1 MNQFQM
7 STSKAKEVILGMERN
22 GCSGRKPKPVIA
34 LSSNIALILFF
45 LCTFSNDVTAQDN
58 VGDKSTVVYPS
69 SYFLEYAPVT
79 ALDMLNRIPGMEL
92 SNPSRRSRT
101 GSSSSSSG
109 RGGSFANVSRG
120 GRGLGSGSGGTQ
132 ILINGK
138 RTAGKNND
146 TTAQLRRID
155 ADQID
160 YIEIIRGTSGDLD
173 VRGSTQIA
181 NVVLFE
187 ETSSSNLNYE
197 VDASFY
203 SDNNSEPGGSLTYAG
218 QSGDLNYLLSASA
231 VSGYNS
237 TQIREHSI
245 LPGELPNDFID
256 ERRIRDNTIYTLS
269 TNLDYQIN
277 ALSSMRFNALVAED
291 DDPSVVER
299 LTINLR
305 GGAFQHNFE
314 REDIPGTKTN
324 WEVGGDYEYRRDNGD
339 RFKLLFI
346 ANQNDTANTRERW
359 DVFDDGREE
368 KNLFLD
374 SSSILEERIIRSSYT
389 MDIFNGQDVEFGVE
403 RTQTILDSNLALGVL
418 SPHETTSAEFGGL
431 TSVNVPNANTRVE
444 EIRYEPFAIHN
455 WRINPRM
462 SLETSLVYETSE
474 ISASGDVRNNR
485 NFDFFKP
492 KLDYRFDITPQ
503 LQLRMLIE
511 KFVRQLS
518 FTDFVA
524 TSDQEDED
532 SIILA
537 GNSNLRP
544 DYWWNYNFLAEY
556 RLPNDQGVVSTN
568 FYHHRHKDFL
578 QRIDVSTSP
587 NNIKSAAGNIG
598 TGDMYVFEIKG
609 SVRLTR
615 FGMPNVL
622 FNTTARAQDSG
633 VKDPFLDITRRF
645 NNYHRGEF
653 NWGFRHDI
661 PHWRLNYGLD
671 MRNRIDGNT
680 KRWDID
686 DIEDDHAQPY
696 FTGFLEFIAFND
708 VTFRLDA
715 RNLSDVEICRDRTR
729 YVGHI
734 IDNILEEIEYMCRTS
749 GRTLSLKVS
758 GTF

>member
-22 GCSGRKPKPVIA
+22 GCSDRKPKLIIA

-45 LCTFSNDVTAQDN
+45 LSTFSNDVTAQDN

-203 SDNNSEPGGSLTYAG
+203 SDNNFEPGGSLTYAG

-324 WEVGGDYEYRRDNGD
+324 WEVGGGLR
-339 RFKLLFI
+339 I
-346 ANQNDTANTRERW
+346 
-359 DVFDDGREE
+359 
-368 KNLFLD
+368 
-374 SSSILEERIIRSSYT
+374 SSR
-389 MDIFNGQDVEFGVE
+389 
-403 RTQTILDSNLALGVL
+403 
-418 SPHETTSAEFGGL
+418 
-431 TSVNVPNANTRVE
+431 
-444 EIRYEPFAIHN
+444 
-455 WRINPRM
+455 
-462 SLETSLVYETSE
+462 
-474 ISASGDVRNNR
+474 
-485 NFDFFKP
+485 
-492 KLDYRFDITPQ
+492 
-503 LQLRMLIE
+503 
-511 KFVRQLS
+511 
-518 FTDFVA
+518 
-524 TSDQEDED
+524 
-532 SIILA
+532 
-537 GNSNLRP
+537 
-544 DYWWNYNFLAEY
+544 
-556 RLPNDQGVVSTN
+556 
-568 FYHHRHKDFL
+568 
-578 QRIDVSTSP
+578 
-587 NNIKSAAGNIG
+587 
-598 TGDMYVFEIKG
+598 
-609 SVRLTR
+609 
-615 FGMPNVL
+615 
-622 FNTTARAQDSG
+622 
-633 VKDPFLDITRRF
+633 
-645 NNYHRGEF
+645 
-653 NWGFRHDI
+653 
-661 PHWRLNYGLD
+661 
-671 MRNRIDGNT
+671 
-680 KRWDID
+680 
-686 DIEDDHAQPY
+686 
-696 FTGFLEFIAFND
+696 
-708 VTFRLDA
+708 
-715 RNLSDVEICRDRTR
+715 
-729 YVGHI
+729 
-734 IDNILEEIEYMCRTS
+734 
-749 GRTLSLKVS
+749 
-758 GTF
+758 